1 MNKFINVQRNEIQV
15 MQLEHEGYQPTF
27 VRWRPSS
34 WLVQEDTPGLKWI
47 TDSKRIA
54 ELEVMY
60 AASVLE
66 AVTKN

>member
-1 MNKFINVQRNEIQV
+1 MNKFINVQRKEIQV
-15 MQLEHEGYQPTF
+15 MQLEHEGYEFTY
-27 VRWRPSS
+27 VRYNFSS
-34 WLVQEDTPGLKWI
+34 WLVQEDTPCLKRV
-47 TDSKRIA
+47 TSAKRIA